1 MKVKVPHKNYG
12 ITELYDTI
20 AMTMGHKNVSELE
33 YDCCKVNIAKNIQD
47 GIYDK
52 YIELGKEQK
61 ISEQDV
67 RVGITM
73 LLACSGPKVDEN
85 LADDE
90 VEVFDGFI
98 CQQKGAQVC

>member
-1 MKVKVPHKNYG
+1 MKVKIPQQKYG

-20 AMTMGHKNVSELE
+20 ATTMGFRNVSDLE

-52 YIELGKEQK
+52 YLELGKENG
-61 ISEQDV
+61 ISEHEV
-67 RVGITM
+67 RLGVTM
-73 LLACSGPKVDEN
+73 LLVVSGPKVDES
-85 LADDE
+85 LADNE

-98 CQQKGAQVC
+98 CEQKGA

>member
-1 MKVKVPHKNYG
+1 MILKVPNKNYS
-12 ITELYDTI
+12 ITELYDAI
-20 AMTMGHKNVSELE
+20 ATTMGYQNISELE
-33 YDCCKVNIAKNIQD
+33 YDCRKVNVAKNIQD

-61 ISEQDV
+61 LSEQDI
-67 RVGITM
+67 RAGITM
-73 LLACSGPKVDEN
+73 LLAISGPKVDEN

-98 CQQKGAQVC
+98 C